1 MHRWLL
7 LLVVL
12 LLPLRGW
19 MGDAMAARAV
29 EPAVAVAGLQAHA
42 HAIEHG
48 ARAGHG
54 HDCDDH
60 GHSAT
65 VQVEAAQQAADIAA
79 PQADGDCPTCASCQA
94 CSSLALS
101 PSPAAPAAMV
111 FAHPRPQTAHA
122 AFASAEPAHL
132 FKPPRL

>member
-1 MHRWLL
+1 MQRWLL
-7 LLVVL
+7 LLVVV

-19 MGDAMAARAV
+19 MGDAMAAQAV
-29 EPAVAVAGLQAHA
+29 PHPVLGVQAHA
-42 HAIEHG
+42 HAVEHG
-48 ARAGHG
+48 VRGGHG
-54 HDCDDH
+54 HDCDER